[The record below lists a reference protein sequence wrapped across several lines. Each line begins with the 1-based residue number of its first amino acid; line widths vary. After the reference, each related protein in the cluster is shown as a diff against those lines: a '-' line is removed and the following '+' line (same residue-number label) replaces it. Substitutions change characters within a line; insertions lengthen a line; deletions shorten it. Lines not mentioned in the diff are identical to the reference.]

1 MKLIAP
7 EGYQDFTCIAGACR
21 HTCCKGW
28 EIDIDDA
35 AAQRYKAL
43 PGEAGR
49 NLRQWME
56 EDENGQHF
64 RLLGD
69 EERCPLLM
77 ENGLCQLICEVGED
91 ALCQVCRDHP
101 RFRHFMTDRTEIGLG
116 LCCEEA
122 AREQLSR
129 TAPFRLTVLE
139 DDEAKQ
145 AGDAAEQAFYRWR
158 ENLMDAAT
166 DRSMPVAERVEN
178 MGSLIG
184 MNPIEDVSAWAG
196 RLLSLEILTEEWGK
210 LLEKLATWQPT
221 HWKNS
226 ELEVPSE
233 QLLCAL
239 LYRHLS
245 DALEDGSAAGHGAV
259 SLFLWQLCMTLAAM
273 TEIHTVEDLA
283 DLARLMSSELEYSQE
298 NLDALLTWA
307 EEDLLV

>member
-49 NLRQWME
+49 SLRQWME

-64 RLLGD
+64 CLLGD

-139 DDEAKQ
+139 DDGAKQ
-145 AGDAAEQAFYRWR
+145 AGDATEQAFYRWR
-158 ENLMDAAT
+158 KTLMDAAT
-166 DRSMPVAERVEN
+166 NRSMPVAERVEN

-184 MNPIEDVSAWAG
+184 MNPIEDVSAWAE
-196 RLLSLEILTEEWGK
+196 RLLSLEILTEEWGN
-210 LLEKLATWQPT
+210 LLEKLATWQPA

-273 TEIHTVEDLA
+273 TEIHTVEDLT

-307 EEDLLV
+307 EEDLLA